1 MSVNHTIPK
10 RRLKPFKQ
18 SLRIENEALQHI
30 GKKEDRY
37 QREPAIQ
44 ADHERCKGQASADL
58 HDSYDASVRRLPIF
72 LAKVFGL
79 IILAWLIEWFVIE
92 IAKWIKRR
100 SRSSRRD
107 RVG

>member
-1 MSVNHTIPK
+1 MQLCKS
-10 RRLKPFKQ
+10 
-18 SLRIENEALQHI
+18 RISHAAYW
-30 GKKEDRY
+30 KERDKD
-37 QREPAIQ
+37 QREAAIQ
-44 ADHERCKGQASADL
+44 ADHERCKGQAGADL
-58 HDSYDASVRRLPIF
+58 RDSYDGSVRRLPIF

-92 IAKWIKRR
+92 IARWIKRR